1 MGVYTPTLKR
11 SKEFFWKELGAIRG
25 LWNDPWCVGGDFNVT
40 RFPSEHSRGGR
51 MASTMRR
58 FLEVIDDLELRDLP
72 LQRVQNTLP
81 RLMSNH
87 FPIFLDGGGEKSR
100 VLSVEE
106 VEARK
111 EAKEEFKKWV
121 LMEEISWRQ
130 KSREVWLREGDR
142 NIGFFHRMTNY
153 HRRRNCLT
161 KIKINGTWLF
171 EEHEIQGGVVRMLLG
186 WRRLSPSKRVVSAL
200 FDLSGNKLW
209 GRMDTP

>member
-72 LQRVQNTLP
+72 LQR
-81 RLMSNH
+81 
-87 FPIFLDGGGEKSR
+87 GE
-100 VLSVEE
+100 
-106 VEARK
+106 
-111 EAKEEFKKWV
+111 
-121 LMEEISWRQ
+121 
-130 KSREVWLREGDR
+130 D
-142 NIGFFHRMTNY
+142 
-153 HRRRNCLT
+153 
-161 KIKINGTWLF
+161 
-171 EEHEIQGGVVRMLLG
+171 VVRLEEAF
-186 WRRLSPSKRVVSAL
+186 SVKEVVSAL

-209 GRMDTP
+209 GRMDTLSILAV